1 MHFDSF
7 SDFLAMGGY
16 SGYVW
21 SAFGITFL
29 SMLIL
34 LAVSMKR
41 GKTLLQDVQAKVDRQ
56 ARIDAAKHMEN
67 TL

>member
-1 MHFDSF
+1 MHFDSL

-16 SGYVW
+16 STYVW

-29 SMLIL
+29 SMFIL
-34 LAVSMKR
+34 LMLSIKR
-41 GKTLLQDVQAKVDRQ
+41 GKTLLQDVQAKVERQ